1 MPEANLDWDV
11 FCKALVKENIQDFI
25 DYFAP
30 EAVFVRFI
38 EGQLQTLVVGLFDP
52 REIRCDLVVEVR
64 RGRRRFIIH
73 VEFQSTKNGK
83 MARRVLGY
91 GFELE
96 RDHHLMAYS
105 VVIYTQHFK
114 KLPSPI
120 VKWRIPLHPEQEDQE
135 CLHFEH
141 GVLDVCNMPVEEF
154 RKLNKDGFR
163 PLMLLCKGGA
173 TTEVLDEVLEALR
186 EHKRLEALAVAITFA
201 SRVLT
206 LKQDLDHLER
216 KRTMLDPILKK
227 TWLYRKLW
235 EEVDEERIAK
245 SLAAGHE
252 KGREEGR
259 EEEARRTIERFV
271 EKRSPSMLTWVK
283 AQVQPINDLPTLQQI
298 QDALFT
304 ASTPDEIKAAFPVHS

>member
-1 MPEANLDWDV
+1 MDWDV

-105 VVIYTQHFK
+105 VVMYTQHFK

>member
-1 MPEANLDWDV
+1 LDWDV
-11 FCKALVKENIQDFI
+11 FCKALVKENVQDFI

-30 EAVFVRFI
+30 GAVFVRFI
-38 EGQLQTLVVGLFDP
+38 EGQLQTLVVGPFDP

-105 VVIYTQHFK
+105 VVMYTEHFK
-114 KLPSPI
+114 KLPSPV

-141 GVLDVCNMPVEEF
+141 GVLDVCNMPIEEF
-154 RKLNKDGFR
+154 RKLDKDGFR
-163 PLMLLCKGGA
+163 PLMLLCEGGA
-173 TTEVLDEVLEALR
+173 TTKVLDEVLEALR
-186 EHKRLEALAVAITFA
+186 EHKRPEALAVAMTFA
-201 SRVLT
+201 SRVFKS
-206 LKQDLDHLER
+206 KQDLDHLER

-235 EEVDEERIAK
+235 EEVDEEKIAK

-252 KGREEGR
+252 KGLKEGREEGR
-259 EEEARRTIERFV
+259 EEEARLTIERFV
-271 EKRSPSMLTWVK
+271 EKRSPTMLTWVK
-283 AQVQPINDLPTLQQI
+283 AQVQQINDLPTLQQI
-298 QDALFT
+298 LDTLFT

>member
-105 VVIYTQHFK
+105 VVMYTQHFK